1 MLQEPI
7 IKRFKLNQKQKTA
20 LKKLGLETLQDL
32 LFHFPARYGDA
43 SEMNLIQNLNEK
55 QNAVI
60 YGTIKN
66 IKLGKTFKTKKPI
79 ATATITDNTGTIYA
93 TWFHQPYLAK
103 MFHENQIIKLDG
115 QISINNQGKK
125 TMINPKIEKADT
137 IPDNIS
143 DSLFDDHAI
152 HLSPY
157 YRESRGV
164 TSLWFYHA
172 IQKILKS
179 PVIEEL
185 EDPISKEILEK
196 YNLPNLK
203 TSLIWIHNPKKRTAA
218 ESARKRFAFQE
229 VFFIQLQKQRE
240 KFLALQEKSYL
251 IEKDLE
257 GLNYFTKRFGFE
269 LTDSQQNAITQ
280 ILKDLEKGHPMSR
293 LLEGDV
299 GSGKTAVASVV
310 SEAVTSTNPFGQS
323 FGNLQVAYMAPTE
336 ILAKQHFENFVSF
349 FKDSKIKIGLI
360 TSSGC
365 RKFPSK
371 VNSELS
377 TPISR
382 TQLLKWVKNGEIP
395 ILIGTHALIQKS
407 VDFKH
412 LALVIIDE
420 QHRFGI
426 EQRKKIARKEKF
438 FPHLL
443 SMTATPIPRTLALT
457 IFGDLDLTVID
468 QMPLGRKPI
477 ITEIVLE
484 NERKNT
490 YQKIREELNSGRQAY
505 VICPRIQDPDPDLE
519 NKLNL
524 KSVKSEA
531 ERLKKEIFPE
541 FSIDILHSKMKT
553 SEKDSVMQKFEKG
566 DTKILVATS
575 VVEVGVNVPNA
586 TVIVI
591 EGADRFGLA
600 QLHQL
605 RGRVIR
611 SNHQAYCFVFTDS
624 KSEKTI
630 SRLRALKTAKN
641 GFELA
646 EIDLQNRGIG
656 ELSGTKQWGL
666 SDMAMEAIKNIKM
679 VEFARTEAINIIEKD
694 VNLDKHSLLK
704 KTMSD
709 RKMLHFE

>member
-704 KTMSD
+704 KTMGD

>member
-1 MLQEPI
+1 MLQELI
-7 IKRFKLNQKQKTA
+7 SKRFKLQLKQKEA
-20 LKKLGLETLQDL
+20 LKKLGLETLGDL
-32 LFHFPARYGDA
+32 LFHFPSRYGDA
-43 SEMNLIQNLNEK
+43 SQINLIQNLTDK
-55 QNAVI
+55 QNAII

-79 ATATITDNTGTIYA
+79 ASAVITDNSGTIYA
-93 TWFHQPYLAK
+93 TWFSQPYLAK
-103 MFHENQIIKLDG
+103 MFHEGSTIKLDG

-125 TMINPKIEKADT
+125 TMINPKIENAGV
-137 IPDNIS
+137 IPENIS
-143 DSLFDDHAI
+143 DSLFDDHSI

-164 TSLWFYHA
+164 TSLWFYHS
-172 IQKILKS
+172 IQKILKADEFKNL
-179 PVIEEL
+179 I
-185 EDPISKEILEK
+185 DPIDQNILEK

-203 TSLIWIHNPKKRTAA
+203 TALVWIHNPRKKSDA

-229 VFFIQLQKQRE
+229 VFFIQIQKQRE

-251 IEKDLE
+251 IEKDLTNL
-257 GLNYFTKRFGFE
+257 GYFTKRFGFE
-269 LTDSQQNAITQ
+269 LTDSQKEAITN

-310 SEAVTSTNPFGQS
+310 SEAVTSTNPYGQS

-349 FKDSKIKIGLI
+349 FKDSKIKIGLL

-365 RKFPSK
+365 KKFPSK
-371 VNSELS
+371 INTELA
-377 TPISR
+377 TNISKA
-382 TQLLKWVKNGEIP
+382 QLLKWVANGEIP
-395 ILIGTHALIQKS
+395 ILIGTHSLIQKN
-407 VDFKH
+407 VNFKH

-443 SMTATPIPRTLALT
+443 SMTATPIPRTLTLT

-468 QMPLGRKPI
+468 QMPVGRKPI
-477 ITEIVLE
+477 ITEIILE
-484 NERKNT
+484 SERQKT
-490 YQKIREELNSGRQAY
+490 YQKIKEELNSGRQAY
-505 VICPRIQDPDPDLE
+505 VICPRISDPDPDLE

-541 FSIDILHSKMKT
+541 FTIDILHSKMKN
-553 SEKDSVMQKFEKG
+553 SEKDSVMANFESG
-566 DTKILVATS
+566 ETKILVATS

-611 SNHQAYCFVFTDS
+611 SNNQAYCFVFTDS

-630 SRLRALKTAKN
+630 NRLRALKSAKN

-656 ELSGTKQWGL
+656 ELSGSRQWGL

-679 VEFARTEAINIIEKD
+679 VEFARNEAINIIEKD
-694 VNLDKHSLLK
+694 LNLDNYPLLK
-704 KTMSD
+704 KVMSD
-709 RKMLHFE
+709 RKLVHFE